1 MTSAQDITIT
11 ANGKNYQVQPQIQ
24 IPDFLQQ
31 LQLSPNRVVVEY
43 NQQALTPAE
52 MKQKNLND
60 GDSLEIV
67 KVVAGG

>member
-1 MTSAQDITIT
+1 MTSAQDITIS
-11 ANGKNYQVQPQIQ
+11 ANGKTYQVQPKLI

-52 MKQKNLND
+52 MKQQTLSN

>member
-11 ANGKNYQVQPQIQ
+11 ANSKEYQVKPQIS
-24 IPDFLQQ
+24 IPDFLEQ

-52 MKQKNLND
+52 MKQQTLHD